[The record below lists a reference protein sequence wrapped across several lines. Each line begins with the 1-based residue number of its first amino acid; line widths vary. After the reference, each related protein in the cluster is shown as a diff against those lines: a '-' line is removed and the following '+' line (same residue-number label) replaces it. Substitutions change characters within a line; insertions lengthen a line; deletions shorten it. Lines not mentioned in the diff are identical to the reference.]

1 MLFPKLKALP
11 VSRTVIDTFRG
22 YRHSLRIGA
31 GEFYDMQ
38 NLTGDHY
45 PVLSPRE
52 PRKMDPARN
61 PAVWN
66 EASVPQG
73 MVAQDGLCFVS
84 GGLLYYGFQDGAY
97 RTVDLSLTAGEKQL
111 ITFGSYILILPDK
124 KYFNT
129 KRPTD
134 CGSIEAEFSLSASH
148 TADVTYTLC
157 DKDGNVYDAVKS
169 GDAPDAPA
177 NGQYWLDTANVLT
190 ENVAILK
197 QYSSALSGWS
207 TVSPT
212 YVKIAT
218 SGVGAP
224 FSVGDFVYI
233 DGEDVRPI
241 HCLRGIHEAPREIVA
256 KENDSIV
263 VCYPISDT
271 ATEIPDT
278 ESFSVTRKMPMTDF
292 LFEHENRLW
301 GCRYG
306 KANNGEFVNEIY
318 ASKLGDFKNWNSFQG
333 ISTDSYIA
341 SCGTDGKWTGAV
353 KALGYPLFFKENCLH
368 KVYGSYPAE
377 YQMQTIPCRGVQEG
391 CENSLAVVNEVL
403 FYKSRG
409 GVCAYDGSLPSC
421 VSEALGNES
430 YSKAVAGGCGNKYYI
445 SMQDGGGAWSLFC
458 LDTQKGFWHREDALQ
473 VDAFCRV
480 GDELFYIEHDAPWIR
495 TMPNGKGEPL
505 EGRVPWYAETGVL
518 GADSPDHKYLSR
530 ITVRLSMAVGT
541 SVRFFAEYDS
551 CGSRELLASVMGN
564 RLNSVSVSLRPRR
577 CDHLRLRIEGEGEAK
592 LFSITMTTE
601 QGSDLR

>member
-1 MLFPKLKALP
+1 MLFPKLNALP
-11 VSRTVIDTFRG
+11 AARSVIDTFRG
-22 YRHSLRIGA
+22 YDHNLRIGA

-52 PRKMDPARN
+52 PRKKDAARN
-61 PAVWN
+61 PAAWDA
-66 EASVPQG
+66 EAVPQG
-73 MVAQDGLCFVS
+73 MASQDGLCYVS
-84 GGLLYYGFQDGAY
+84 NGLLYYGFRDGAY
-97 RTVDLSLTAGEKQL
+97 QSVDLSLTAGEKQL
-111 ITFGSYILILPDK
+111 ITFGAYIIILPDK

-134 CGSIEAEFSLSASH
+134 RGSIEAEFSLTVSH

-157 DKDGNVYDAVKS
+157 DKDGNAYNAVKS
-169 GDAPDAPA
+169 ATAPDAPA
-177 NGQYWLDTANVLT
+177 NGQYWLDTANALT

-197 QYSSALSGWS
+197 QYSSALPGWN

-218 SGVGAP
+218 AGIGAP

-241 HCLRGIHEAPREIVA
+241 RCLRGIAEAPHEIVA
-256 KENDSIV
+256 KEDDAIV

-271 ATEIPDT
+271 ETVIPDT
-278 ESFSVTRKMPMTDF
+278 ESFSVSRKMPMLDF

-306 KANNGEFVNEIY
+306 SANNGEFVNEIY

-333 ISTDSYIA
+333 VSTDSYIA
-341 SCGTDGKWTGAV
+341 SCGTEGKWTGAV

-377 YQMQTIPCRGVQEG
+377 YQIQTIPCRGVQEG
-391 CENSLAVVNEVL
+391 CEKSLAVVNEVL
-403 FYKSRG
+403 FYKSRC

-421 VSEALGNES
+421 ISEALGNERYGS
-430 YSKAVAGGCGNKYYI
+430 AVAGGCGNKYYI
-445 SMQDGGGAWSLFC
+445 SMQASSGAWSLFC
-458 LDTQKGFWHREDALQ
+458 FDTQKGFWHREDSLRA
-473 VDAFCRV
+473 DAFCTV
-480 GDELFYIEHDAPWIR
+480 GDELFYIEHNAPWIR
-495 TMPNGKGEPL
+495 TMPNGAGEPL
-505 EGRVPWYAETGVL
+505 EERVPWYAETGIL
-518 GADSPDHKYLSR
+518 GADAPDHKYLSR
-530 ITVRLSMAVGT
+530 ITVRLSMAVGAR
-541 SVRFFAEYDS
+541 VRFFAEYDS
-551 CGSRELLASVMGN
+551 GGSWELLASVAG
-564 RLNSVSVSLRPRR
+564 RSLHSVSVPLRPKR

-592 LFSITMTTE
+592 LFSMTLTME
-601 QGSDLR
+601 QGSDLE